1 MTVLARASIV
11 ETKHHNQKQGG
22 EERIYFTLH
31 LHIRS
36 HHQGEAGQG
45 LKQGRNLDPGA
56 EVLQMPWRSAASR
69 LPPYDLPSNHNTPGH
84 QSRGFWAL

>member
-11 ETKHHNQKQGG
+11 EIKHHNQKQGG

-45 LKQGRNLDPGA
+45 LKQEPGS
-56 EVLQMPWRSAASR
+56 RS
-69 LPPYDLPSNHNTPGH
+69 
-84 QSRGFWAL
+84 